1 MHENKYFASLPR
13 EDIAS
18 ELHQRVTNFYEEI
31 ERNGR
36 LALWRKAHRYYYALN
51 ESGAHEA
58 SRIRRGGESDQLSI
72 LKANHYRNLLQHL
85 HVLVTQQRPSFDCR
99 AINTD
104 TKSQIQTI
112 LGKNI
117 LEYYWRE
124 KRLDVDARQSGEV
137 AILYGEAYL
146 EVEYDTEQGD
156 EVAADMDADKILK
169 TGDIVSRVYEPIN
182 VIRTVRSDKERQDW
196 YILRRW
202 VNRYD
207 WAARFPD
214 NAEFILNYSE
224 SDNTSIHYYDFQLQG
239 SADSADLIPVY
250 IFYHDKTPA
259 CPMGR
264 RAVFMGPDICL
275 EYDTLTTPVLPVFPM
290 IPSRQHGTSFGY
302 TVAFD
307 LLCVQEAIDLLYS
320 TILSNQAAFGVQNI
334 WMKPGSMLMPTQLA
348 GGLNILESTEKPEA
362 INLTNTPPEIFNF
375 LQSIEKLSEV
385 LSGINSVARGQ
396 PEASLKS
403 GAALALVA
411 SQAVQFSNGLQAAYA
426 RLLEDTGT
434 AILRT
439 LQTRATLPRAA
450 VIAGKNNKS
459 YMKDF
464 TGDDIKSINRVIVDL
479 GNPVSR
485 TIAGRIQMAQDLLQ
499 AQVIKK
505 PEQYIQVIETGSI
518 EPMIDQQLQSQILI
532 DQENEALREG
542 RPVQALVCDK
552 HKEHIEAHCSVIGT
566 PEERSDPELVARVL
580 AHLQE
585 HVDQLSTG
593 NPALLNLLGQAP
605 IQVLPNGQAATGPQ
619 GANAPQP
626 NQQPGPGQPPST
638 QVQAP
643 MGSSPEIAAS
653 MPNMPQVPQ

>member
-1 MHENKYFASLPR
+1 MYFANLPQDKLA
-13 EDIAS
+13 E
-18 ELHQRVTNFYEEI
+18 ELHRKVTLYYEEI

-36 LALWRKAHRYYYALN
+36 LSLWRQSHRYYYAMN
-51 ESGAHEA
+51 PNGFHEA
-58 SRIRRGGESDQLSI
+58 SKIRRGGESDQLSI

-85 HVLVTQQRPSFDCR
+85 HVLVTQQRPAFDCR
-99 AINTD
+99 AVNTD

-124 KRLDVDARQSGEV
+124 KRLDVEARQGSEV

-146 EVEYDTEQGD
+146 EVDWDETQGD
-156 EVAADMDADKILK
+156 EVAGDVETGEIIK
-169 TGDIVSRVYEPIN
+169 TGDIAARIHEPIN
-182 VIRTVRSDKERQDW
+182 VIRTIRSDKERQDW

-207 WAARFPD
+207 WAARHPESAD
-214 NAEFILNYSE
+214 QILNE
-224 SDNTSIHYYDFQLQG
+224 SSSQDAERFYYNFKPQVTED
-239 SADSADLIPVY
+239 AEDLIPVFF
-250 IFYHDKTPA
+250 FYHDRTDA
-259 CPMGR
+259 CPQGR
-264 RAVFMGPDICL
+264 RAVFMGSDLCL
-275 EYDTLTTPVLPVFPM
+275 EADALKTPVLPVFPM

-302 TVAFD
+302 SVSFD

-320 TILSNQAAFGVQNI
+320 TILSNQAAFGVQNL
-334 WMKPGSMLMPTQLA
+334 WMKPGSTLIPTQLA
-348 GGLNILESTEKPEA
+348 GGLNILESPEKPEA
-362 INLTNTPPEIFNF
+362 INLTNTPAEVFNF
-375 LQSIEKLSEV
+375 LQGIEKLGEV

-411 SQAVQFSNGLQAAYA
+411 SQAVQFSNGLQAAYS
-426 RLLEDTGT
+426 RMLEDTAT

-485 TIAGRIQMAQDLLQ
+485 TIAGRIQMAQDLLR
-499 AQVIKK
+499 AQVIQK
-505 PEQYIQVIETGSI
+505 PEQYIQVIETGTT
-518 EPMIDQQLQSQILI
+518 EPMIDQQLQSQILM

-542 RPVQALVCDK
+542 KFVKAILTDK
-552 HKEHIEAHCSVIGT
+552 HKEHIEAHSGVLGT
-566 PEERSDPELVARVL
+566 PDERADPRLVARVL
-580 AHLQE
+580 AHIQE
-585 HVDQLSTG
+585 HISELQTG

-605 IQVLPNGQAATGPQ
+605 IQVLPNGAPATGPQ

-626 NQQPGPGQPPST
+626 AAKPEGAPGAPTAPIPPNT
-638 QVQAP
+638 P
-643 MGSSPEIAAS
+643 PEIAAN
-653 MPNMPQVPQ
+653 MPSIPQVPSA